1 MTINLLI
8 RLSPWRE
15 ISPSPLFLF
24 GILTDVINADRVQ
37 LTGSGV
43 GGGADRHAPLLVLI
57 LSDVDLTQEFNI
69 QHLCSVSDP
78 EPDLIRIRTGSG
90 FNQVSASGSGPTK
103 IEGS

>member
-1 MTINLLI
+1 MLI

-24 GILTDVINADRVQ
+24 GILIDVRNTARVQ

-57 LSDVDLTQEFNI
+57 LGNVDLAQDFNHSTI
-69 QHLCSVSDP
+69 CEEV
-78 EPDLIRIRTGSG
+78 RT
-90 FNQVSASGSGPTK
+90 TCT
-103 IEGS
+103 